1 MCEHKNGDIS
11 NLFGITIDPCIY
23 KEIEAYK
30 NVTVIISKCVN
41 CGANDISWKRQE
53 DTEEIEVN

>member
-1 MCEHKNGDIS
+1 MCEHKDGDIS
-11 NLFGITIDPCIY
+11 NLFGITVDPCVY

-41 CGANDISWKRQE
+41 CGAIDISWQRQA
-53 DTEEIEVN
+53 DTEEIEVD